1 MSGDRRSPDSPLGKL
16 RQRLKLF
23 DQGKAPFTISSNGAS
38 AETFYTVFRDLQN
51 SKQVPLVVAHGS
63 GGTHHY
69 LKSRHH
75 SIPVILYDQLGQ
87 NESFWTVEVLVQ
99 QLHDLIKYLEIE
111 NRFDFMGHSFGTALG
126 VDLAWQPELR
136 MGLRKLILW
145 SPAMSVALLE
155 SSSKKQ
161 REMLPKEIRET
172 LERHEADGT
181 TDSQEYKKAMSA
193 AQHINF
199 CRLEV
204 WPDELLE
211 RCISDSVS
219 PVSFQLLLV
228 FTYPYRFGNSALG
241 MTGTIKNWSAW
252 DTAHR
257 IPVPTLLM
265 NGHYDWSDDAVDPLF
280 WALPVV
286 KWVSFSNSSHL
297 LHFEE
302 KQRFM
307 DIVSSW
313 LVVPQSAD
321 GQ

>member
-1 MSGDRRSPDSPLGKL
+1 
-16 RQRLKLF
+16 
-23 DQGKAPFTISSNGAS
+23 
-38 AETFYTVFRDLQN
+38 
-51 SKQVPLVVAHGS
+51 
-63 GGTHHY
+63 
-69 LKSRHH
+69 
-75 SIPVILYDQLGQ
+75 
-87 NESFWTVEVLVQ
+87 
-99 QLHDLIKYLEIE
+99 
-111 NRFDFMGHSFGTALG
+111 
-126 VDLAWQPELR
+126 
-136 MGLRKLILW
+136 
-145 SPAMSVALLE
+145 
-155 SSSKKQ
+155 
-161 REMLPKEIRET
+161 
-172 LERHEADGT
+172 
-181 TDSQEYKKAMSA
+181 
-193 AQHINF
+193 
-199 CRLEV
+199 
-204 WPDELLE
+204 
-211 RCISDSVS
+211 
-219 PVSFQLLLV
+219 
-228 FTYPYRFGNSALG
+228 